1 MRIEGVGFRV
11 QGGTGRLVVPEH
23 DRLGNEYLGL
33 RFRAQGT
40 GFAVWVSGAGCRVQ
54 GAGSK
59 CRIYCVWSTS
69 LGKLVYNFRWRQK
82 NRAIPVNFGRFS
94 TFSFGISLIP
104 FVQSKWFT
112 SF

>member
-82 NRAIPVNFGRFS
+82 
-94 TFSFGISLIP
+94 
-104 FVQSKWFT
+104 K
-112 SF
+112 